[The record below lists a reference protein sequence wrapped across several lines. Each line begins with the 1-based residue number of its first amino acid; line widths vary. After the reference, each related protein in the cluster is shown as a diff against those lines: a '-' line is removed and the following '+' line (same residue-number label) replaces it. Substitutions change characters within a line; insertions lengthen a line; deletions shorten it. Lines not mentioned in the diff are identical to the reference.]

1 MLDTFENEKL
11 KHLKTSRRPLDV
23 IEGAENLP
31 DPTDA
36 GQGNTPK
43 KMSGLSK
50 RNLTPE
56 TTAATKRCEYF
67 ICPELLI
74 FMLVNSKFK
83 CWNEHNCRS
92 LIRKYL

>member
-67 ICPELLI
+67 ICPELYSC
-74 FMLVNSKFK
+74 F
-83 CWNEHNCRS
+83 
-92 LIRKYL
+92 